1 MTVRLF
7 AVAAGTE
14 DGLLAAIRGHAGR
27 NRAGRDLPS
36 AGPVLPRHG
45 SRHYRSGT
53 TGLALPVWH
62 TGPLSPPSRTTTL
75 PRAWTSCC
83 RGGPTRRRLHRRPT
97 GRPRARTSPVR
108 ERRRRVPNEYL
119 AE

>member
-14 DGLLAAIRGHAGR
+14 DGLLAAIRGTPAVTAPAGICPR
-27 NRAGRDLPS
+27 WPSTATTRQSALP
-36 AGPVLPRHG
+36 VW
-45 SRHYRSGT
+45 HYRSGT
-53 TGLALPVWH
+53 TGLAHRAALTAESYDDLAAGLDKLLQGWADQASAP
-62 TGPLSPPSRTTTL
+62 SPS
-75 PRAWTSCC
+75 
-83 RGGPTRRRLHRRPT
+83 HRPAST
-97 GRPRARTSPVR
+97 RTSPVR

>member
-36 AGPVLPRHG
+36 LAQYCHDTAV
-45 SRHYRSGT
+45 GT

-62 TGPLSPPSRTTTL
+62 TGPLSPPSRTTTS

>member
-36 AGPVLPRHG
+36 LAQYCHDTAA
-45 SRHYRSGT
+45 GT
-53 TGLALPVWH
+53 TGLAHRAALTAESYDDLAAGLDKLLQGWADQASAP
-62 TGPLSPPSRTTTL
+62 SPSHRPASSTYEPC
-75 PRAWTSCC
+75 PRATAPS
-83 RGGPTRRRLHRRPT
+83 TK
-97 GRPRARTSPVR
+97 
-108 ERRRRVPNEYL
+108 
-119 AE
+119 